1 MGFEELFL
9 RARQEDKEA
18 MMKIIEMY
26 RPLMIKYALVDG
38 KFDDRSL
45 SGVCISDYWFALRN
59 FLMKKN
65 RPPVWCIGWKK
76 NYIPYYENV
85 EQ

>member
-9 RARQEDKEA
+9 RARQEDKAA

-38 KFDDRSL
+38 KFDEDLYQEFVYRII
-45 SGVCISDYWFALRN
+45 VCI
-59 FLMKKN
+59 KKF
-65 RPPVWCIGWKK
+65 
-76 NYIPYYENV
+76 PYE
-85 EQ
+85 EK